1 MTPLPLAASAAPA
14 PPATQRID
22 KWLWCAR
29 IFRTRTLAAKIVAEG
44 NMRLT
49 RGGDTMR
56 VDKPSCLVRPGDRI
70 AFLAGGRLRV
80 LEVRACGLRRG
91 PAREAMLLYL
101 DRSPQPAPAP
111 GSGPGSGKEAPC
123 SRS

>member
-1 MTPLPLAASAAPA
+1 MTHLPLAARVAPA
-14 PPATQRID
+14 PPPATQRID

-29 IFRTRTLAAKIVAEG
+29 IFRTRTLATKIVAEG
-44 NMRLT
+44 SMRLT

-70 AFLAGGRLRV
+70 AFLVGGRLRV

-91 PAREAMLLYL
+91 PAREAALLYV
-101 DRSPQPAPAP
+101 DRSPQPASPLN
-111 GSGPGSGKEAPC
+111 SGKEAPC

>member
-1 MTPLPLAASAAPA
+1 MTPVPVVVSAAPA
-14 PPATQRID
+14 PPPATQRID

-29 IFRTRTLAAKIVAEG
+29 IFRTRTLAAKVVAEG
-44 NMRLT
+44 SIRLT
-49 RGGDTMR
+49 RGNDTMR
-56 VDKPSCLVRPGDRI
+56 IDKPSCLVRPGDRI

-91 PAREAMLLYL
+91 PAREAALLYL
-101 DRSPQPAPAP
+101 DCSPQPALTP
-111 GSGPGSGKEAPC
+111 GSDKETPC